1 MQGLKV
7 LVIDDDFHIR
17 RTTEQIFTRAGA
29 KVVTAAS
36 SHEGLRL
43 LYAEQPDLILLDIV
57 MPDEQGWETC
67 RQIRRLSDVPVV
79 MLTALRQ
86 DQDIVRG
93 LECGADDFVS
103 KPFSS
108 EVLLARAR
116 AVLRRAEPAHAPE
129 SSAVYQ
135 DGFLTIDLERRLVSL
150 KGEIVKLTPTEFRL
164 LAYLFKNAG
173 RVLTFKQILEN
184 VWGWE
189 YQDSIDYVHV
199 YISHLRQ
206 KLEEDP
212 KNSRYLQ
219 TEHGVG
225 YRFEKYLP

>member
-1 MQGLKV
+1 MQGLKI

-17 RTTEQIFTRAGA
+17 RATEQVFTRAGA
-29 KVVTAAS
+29 KVYTAAS
-36 SHEGLRL
+36 SSEGLRL
-43 LYAEQPDLILLDIV
+43 LYAEQPNLILLDIM

-67 RQIRRLSDVPVV
+67 RQIRRLSDVPVI
-79 MLTALRQ
+79 MLTALKQ

-116 AVLRRAEPAHAPE
+116 AVLRRAEPAHAPDH
-129 SSAVYQ
+129 SIVYQ
-135 DGFLTIDLERRLVSL
+135 DDFLTIDLERRLVSIRD
-150 KGEIVKLTPTEFRL
+150 KVVKLTPTEFRL

-212 KNSRYLQ
+212 KNSRYLL

-225 YRFEKYLP
+225 YRFEKYSP